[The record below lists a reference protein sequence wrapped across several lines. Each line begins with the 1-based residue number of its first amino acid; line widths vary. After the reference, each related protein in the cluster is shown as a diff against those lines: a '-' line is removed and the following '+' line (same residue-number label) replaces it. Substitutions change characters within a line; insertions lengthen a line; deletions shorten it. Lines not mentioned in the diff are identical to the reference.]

1 MRISDWSSDVC
12 SSDLLTLIS
21 NRTKALLDKDLQ
33 EHSDFGEVANVSFEF
48 SGDWIAI
55 NGDKNRAGSASGM
68 VILKNSF
75 AAGMLDA
82 ALLDQRFNLPRWMLL
97 DNVEDKGMVEERSWN
112 FQRLLAAMSGA
123 ARVPHQIIFT
133 TSKIAPEQN

>member
-1 MRISDWSSDVC
+1 MIRRPPRSTRTDTLFPYTTLFRSRLKAEIEAISRAQGNRKREA
-12 SSDLLTLIS
+12 LTLIS

-68 VILKNSF
+68 VILKNS
-75 AAGMLDA
+75 LD
-82 ALLDQRFNLPRWMLL
+82 R
-97 DNVEDKGMVEERSWN
+97 KST
-112 FQRLLAAMSGA
+112 RLNSS
-123 ARVPHQIIFT
+123 H
-133 TSKIAPEQN
+133 

>member
-1 MRISDWSSDVC
+1 MIRRPPRSTRTDTLFPYTTLFRSRLKAEIEAISRAQGNRKREA
-12 SSDLLTLIS
+12 LTLIS

-75 AAGMLDA
+75 AAGMIDA
-82 ALLDQRFNLPRWMLL
+82 AGLYKRLHLHPWKLL
-97 DNVEDKGMVEERSWN
+97 E
-112 FQRLLAAMSGA
+112 
-123 ARVPHQIIFT
+123 
-133 TSKIAPEQN
+133 

>member
-33 EHSDFGEVANVSFEF
+33 EHSNFGEVANVSFEF

-68 VILKNSF
+68 VNLKNSF
-75 AAGMLDA
+75 AAGLLAA
-82 ALLDQRFNLPRWMLL
+82 ALLDQRINLPRWQLL
-97 DNVEDKGMVEERSWN
+97 DNVANRK
-112 FQRLLAAMSGA
+112 SGA
-123 ARVPHQIIFT
+123 SGKRV
-133 TSKIAPEQN
+133 

>member
-1 MRISDWSSDVC
+1 M
-12 SSDLLTLIS
+12 S
-21 NRTKALLDKDLQ
+21 NRTKAVLDKDLQ

-97 DNVEDKGMVEERSWN
+97 DNVEDKGMVEE
-112 FQRLLAAMSGA
+112 
-123 ARVPHQIIFT
+123 
-133 TSKIAPEQN
+133 KIGRASCRERGCKYVEISVVAGS